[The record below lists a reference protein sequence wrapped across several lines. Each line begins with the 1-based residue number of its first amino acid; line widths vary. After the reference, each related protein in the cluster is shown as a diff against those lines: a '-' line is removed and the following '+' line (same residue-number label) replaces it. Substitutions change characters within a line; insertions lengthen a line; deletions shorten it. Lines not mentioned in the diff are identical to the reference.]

1 MGELE
6 IIDQLTTEA
15 RKRGIALK
23 RCRGYSVSIAGTTV
37 TATDNLASFPTSTGA
52 TRHIAVLDHMGAAK
66 VVDLVVADADP
77 AAVFAHKRRAR
88 T

>member
-6 IIDQLTTEA
+6 IIELVTAEA
-15 RKRGIALK
+15 RKRGISLL
-23 RCRGYSVSIAGTTV
+23 RGRGYCVVIAGTPV

-52 TRHIAVLDHMGAAK
+52 TRYVAVIDDMGAAK

-77 AAVFAHKRRAR
+77 ALVFAGKRAR
-88 T
+88 M